1 MLKDMESII
10 LPRLSGW
17 VVIPKLPYFAILD
30 EANVSCFQALLKYTF
45 SQTSRN
51 RIATESS
58 QMAQDHFLYLLRF
71 PIISCHCP
79 GWNFHWPD
87 SL

>member
-17 VVIPKLPYFAILD
+17 VVITKLPYFAILD

-45 SQTSRN
+45 SQTARN
-51 RIATESS
+51 RIAAESRVVNKLDGS
-58 QMAQDHFLYLLRF
+58 KSPLILTQ
-71 PIISCHCP
+71 IISCHCP
-79 GWNFHWPD
+79 G
-87 SL
+87 